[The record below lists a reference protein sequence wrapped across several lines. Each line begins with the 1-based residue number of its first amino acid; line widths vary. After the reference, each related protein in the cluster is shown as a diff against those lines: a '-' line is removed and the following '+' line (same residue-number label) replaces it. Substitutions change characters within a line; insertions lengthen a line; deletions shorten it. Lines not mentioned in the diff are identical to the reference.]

1 MIKIPNGIFCNHQGR
16 SSLNTGIDFSGTEE
30 LEIPAYHYS
39 GLGRSSSNND
49 LEHSPFNRFY

>member
-30 LEIPAYHYS
+30 LKYLLTIILVLA
-39 GLGRSSSNND
+39 GAVLT
-49 LEHSPFNRFY
+49 